1 MSIDLSKLDTEKINK
16 NTVNIDRVSTVEM
29 ITLMNNED
37 FTVAEAVKKEVK
49 NIAKAVDIIHE
60 RLSEG
65 GRLIYVGAG
74 NSGRL
79 GVLDACECPPTFGV
93 NEGVVI
99 GILSGG
105 YDATVRANEGS
116 EDIEEGAIEELKR
129 IKLCEKDAIVGLSA
143 SGRTPYV
150 KGALKYAK
158 KLGSTHIAI
167 SCVKDAEISSL
178 GQVAIEI
185 ITGAEVVTGSTRLK
199 AGTAQKMVLNMLSTG
214 AMIKCGKVYGNYMV
228 DVRAN
233 NNKLVERSKKIIM
246 ECTSVDREKAEK
258 YLQESDKNVKVAV
271 FMILSG
277 LNKQESI
284 ELLAKNDN
292 TIYKALQAIEK

>member
-1 MSIDLSKLDTEKINK
+1 MSIDLAKLDTEKVNE

-29 ITLMNNED
+29 ITLINNED

-60 RLSEG
+60 RLSAG

-93 NEGVVI
+93 NEGTVI

-105 YDATVRANEGS
+105 YNATVRANEGS

-129 IKLCEKDAIVGLSA
+129 IEMCKKDAIVGLSA

-158 KLGSTHIAI
+158 EIGASHIAI
-167 SCVKDAEISSL
+167 SCVKNAEISSL
-178 GQVAIEI
+178 GQIAIEI
-185 ITGAEVVTGSTRLK
+185 ITGAEVITGSTRLK

-214 AMIKCGKVYGNYMV
+214 SMIKCGKVYGNYMV

-233 NNKLVERSKKIIM
+233 NNKLIERSKKIIM
-246 ECTSVDREKAEK
+246 ECTSVDRENAEK
-258 YLQESDKNVKVAV
+258 YLQESNGSVKVAV

-277 LNKQESI
+277 LNKQESM

-292 TIYKALQAIEK
+292 TIYKALQAIKK

>member
-1 MSIDLSKLDTEKINK
+1 MSIDLSKLDTEKVNK

-93 NEGVVI
+93 NEGIVI

-129 IKLCEKDAIVGLSA
+129 IEISEKDAIVGLSA

-158 KLGSTHIAI
+158 ELGASHIAI

-246 ECTSVDREKAEK
+246 ECTSTDREKAEK